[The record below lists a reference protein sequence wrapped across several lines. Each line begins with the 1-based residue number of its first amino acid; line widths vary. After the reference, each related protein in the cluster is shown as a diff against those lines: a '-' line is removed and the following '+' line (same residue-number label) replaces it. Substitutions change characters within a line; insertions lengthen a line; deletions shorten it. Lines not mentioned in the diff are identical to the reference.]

1 MPLEK
6 GVGRSARVT
15 DRGSARAWTRFFE
28 SSGIRPW
35 TQVRLPG
42 RPWAKYQMDG
52 GLMVWFL
59 VSLLACN
66 GDKDKDD
73 SGGNG
78 GDDSADDSGP
88 IGVDEDGDGY
98 ETPDDCDDS
107 NADVNPGATEV
118 CDGIDNDCDDLI
130 DAGDDSFEG
139 GITVFTDSDGDGYG
153 DDATE
158 RHACDA
164 GVGTTDVG
172 GDCDDADGEINPDAL
187 ELCGDKIDSNCD
199 DDPDY

>member
-78 GDDSADDSGP
+78 GGDSA
-88 IGVDEDGDGY
+88 
-98 ETPDDCDDS
+98 
-107 NADVNPGATEV
+107 
-118 CDGIDNDCDDLI
+118 
-130 DAGDDSFEG
+130 
-139 GITVFTDSDGDGYG
+139 
-153 DDATE
+153 
-158 RHACDA
+158 
-164 GVGTTDVG
+164 
-172 GDCDDADGEINPDAL
+172 DADGEINPDAL

-199 DDPDY
+199 DDPDYNCVGTTDNSFAIWAGVGDGDDLGLDIAARGDLNGDGTPDVIVGARENDDHG